1 MLQKGI
7 FTIMPLFDNYQNDK
21 KLSISKQVDLYYTL
35 LNQILDA
42 KKKKDFHQMLSY
54 CDQCFPLIPAL
65 IRKTKVECNGK
76 FLIKSIPAIELGL
89 IFWAIY
95 EDKSKIQKIQEL
107 VNKFPD
113 LEPWKHNVDDAFNSF
128 EMTRQILQLLE
139 KDSTLKQTDIKKMI
153 PEADG
158 KKVANLV
165 YYLSLISRI
174 EREKAG
180 NSYNLKLKSKVSFLN
195 ILTKILK

>member
-1 MLQKGI
+1 MS
-7 FTIMPLFDNYQNDK
+7 LFDNYQNDK
-21 KLSISKQVDLYYTL
+21 TLSISKQVDLYYTL

-42 KKKKDFHQMLSY
+42 KKKKDFHQMLSH
-54 CDQCFPLIPAL
+54 CDRCFPLIPAL
-65 IRKTKVECNGK
+65 IKKTKVECNGK

-95 EDKSKIQKIQEL
+95 EDKSKIQKIQDL

-113 LEPWKHNVDDAFNSF
+113 LEPWKHNVEDAFNSF

-139 KDSTLKQTDIKKMI
+139 TDSIFKQTDIKKMI

-158 KKVANLV
+158 KKVASSV
-165 YYLSLISRI
+165 YYLNLTGRI
-174 EREKAG
+174 EKEKTG
-180 NSYNLKLKSKVSFLN
+180 NSYNLKIKK
-195 ILTKILK
+195 

>member
-1 MLQKGI
+1 MS
-7 FTIMPLFDNYQNDK
+7 LFDNYQNDK
-21 KLSISKQVDLYYTL
+21 TLSISKQVDLYYTL

-54 CDQCFPLIPAL
+54 CDLSFPLIPAL
-65 IRKTKVECNGK
+65 IKKTKVECDGK

-113 LEPWKHNVDDAFNSF
+113 LEPWIQNVDDAFNSF
-128 EMTRQILQLLE
+128 EMTGQILQLLE
-139 KDSTLKQTDIKKMI
+139 KNSILKQTDIKKMI

-158 KKVANLV
+158 KKIANLV
-165 YYLSLISRI
+165 YYLSLLGRI
-174 EREKAG
+174 ERDKAG
-180 NSYNLKLKSKVSFLN
+180 NSYNLKLKSKVSFLK

>member
-1 MLQKGI
+1 
-7 FTIMPLFDNYQNDK
+7 
-21 KLSISKQVDLYYTL
+21 
-35 LNQILDA
+35 
-42 KKKKDFHQMLSY
+42 MLSY

-65 IRKTKVECNGK
+65 IKKIKVECNGK
-76 FLIKSIPAIELGL
+76 FVIKSIPAIELGL

-107 VNKFPD
+107 VNKFPE

-139 KDSTLKQTDIKKMI
+139 TDSILKQTDIKKMI

-165 YYLSLISRI
+165 YYLSLIGRI
-174 EREKAG
+174 EKEKAG
-180 NSYNLKLKSKVSFLN
+180 NTYNLKLKSNVSF
-195 ILTKILK
+195 

>member
-1 MLQKGI
+1 MS
-7 FTIMPLFDNYQNDK
+7 LFDNYQNDK
-21 KLSISKQVDLYYTL
+21 TLSISKQVDLYYTL

-54 CDQCFPLIPAL
+54 CDLSFPLIPAL
-65 IRKTKVECNGK
+65 IKKTKVECDGK
-76 FLIKSIPAIELGL
+76 FLIKSITAIELGL

-113 LEPWKHNVDDAFNSF
+113 LEPWIQNVDDAFNSF
-128 EMTRQILQLLE
+128 EMTGQILQLLE
-139 KDSTLKQTDIKKMI
+139 KNSILKQTDIKKMI

-158 KKVANLV
+158 KKIANLV
-165 YYLSLISRI
+165 YYLSLLGRI
-174 EREKAG
+174 ERDKAG
-180 NSYNLKLKSKVSFLN
+180 NSYNLKLKSKVSFLK